1 MSGLDHLDRR
11 RWPVNPGPGSHQAV
25 SAVIASRTWTRG
37 RCTLVVESG
46 LCVIT
51 GAAHAVAFSSGTAA
65 VHAALLAHGV
75 RRGSM
80 LHTPALGSVG
90 TLTGAAQTGAR
101 LIYNDVDRATG
112 NSLDPHAPPGQV
124 VLVPDLH
131 GVPHAMRR
139 RHVITDARQSL
150 GTLVD
155 GHHVGAIGTHCWSF
169 APHNVLSAP
178 DGGAVTTDD
187 EGLAQELRQLRD
199 YGTQRDPSGPDS
211 AVTLPG
217 HNWHPSELSMALVAE
232 QLPTF
237 RRTAERARFTGAQL
251 RDTLKRAGLWH
262 QEARPGVE
270 PAFAKVRAGLLDGRA
285 RRLRERLESAGI
297 PTHGWG
303 ERLLSDHPAFAAHE
317 AGPVPNARDI
327 AAGTFC
333 LGSQTCPPWTWTSY
347 ETSLICH
354 TIELIMESL

>member
-1 MSGLDHLDRR
+1 MSGLNHLGAR

-37 RCTLVVESG
+37 RCTLLVESG

-65 VHAALLAHGV
+65 VHAALLAHGL
-75 RRGSM
+75 RRGDL
-80 LHTPALGSVG
+80 LHTPALGSAG
-90 TLTGAAQTGAR
+90 TVAGAAQTGAR
-101 LIYNDVDRATG
+101 MIYSDVDRETG
-112 NSLDPHAPPGQV
+112 NSLDPYAPPGQF
-124 VLVPDLH
+124 VLIPDLH

-150 GTLVD
+150 GSLVD

-199 YGTQRDPSGPDS
+199 YGAQRGPSGADS
-211 AVTLPG
+211 VVTIPG
-217 HNWHPSELSMALVAE
+217 YNWHPSELSMALVAE
-232 QLPTF
+232 QLSGF
-237 RRTAERARFTGAQL
+237 RRTAERARLTGAQL

-262 QEARPGVE
+262 QETRPGVE
-270 PAFAKVRAGLLDGRA
+270 PAFTKVRAGLLDGRA
-285 RRLRERLESAGI
+285 GLLRQRLHSLGI
-297 PTHGWG
+297 PTHDWAQP
-303 ERLLSDHPAFAAHE
+303 LLPDHPVFAVLGGE
-317 AGPVPNARDI
+317 PVPNARDI

-333 LGSQTCPPWTWTSY
+333 LGTETCPPWTWTSY
-347 ETSLICH
+347 ETSLVCH